1 MMMLS
6 KWSPAVITNTLEG
19 LTMEFSTIKFGLEI
33 AAVFIGALCIT
44 FLAYIM
50 LFSKKSTGPL

>member
-1 MMMLS
+1 
-6 KWSPAVITNTLEG
+6 
-19 LTMEFSTIKFGLEI
+19 MEFSTIKFGLEI

-50 LFSKKSTGPL
+50 LFSKKSSGPL